1 MISNSIVQ
9 IVLWTS
15 LTIVLYALFLTLY
28 KKTRIVL
35 LNPIILSAAVI
46 IALLIRFDYTA
57 QEYRSLVA
65 PLYLLLPFTVIL
77 LAYPLFQKLHLLK
90 HEKRAIFMGIGAGV
104 ITSMVSVVLLGK
116 LLGLDSELILS
127 IFPKSITTPLGM
139 TLSTSLNAIMSLTVI
154 AIVITGVTGVLVYP
168 LVFKIFRITHPVAKG
183 IALGT
188 ASHAVGTGKAL
199 ELGETEGAMA
209 GLAIVLSGIIT
220 ILCTP
225 LFLWISTLL

>member
-1 MISNSIVQ
+1 MINNTLLQ

-15 LTIVLYALFLTLY
+15 LTIGVYALFLKLY
-28 KKTRIVL
+28 KKTHIVL
-35 LNPIILSAAVI
+35 LNPIILSAALI
-46 IALLIRFDYTA
+46 IALLVHFGYTA
-57 QEYRSLVA
+57 AHYRELVA
-65 PLYLLLPFTVIL
+65 PLYFLLPFTVIL
-77 LAYPLFQKLHLLK
+77 LAYPLFEKLHLLK
-90 HEKRAIFMGIGAGV
+90 HEKKAIFMGIGAGV
-104 ITSMVSVVLLGK
+104 FTSMISVLVLGK
-116 LLGLDSELILS
+116 LLRLDSELILS

-168 LVFKIFRITHPVAKG
+168 LVFRIFKITHPVAKG

-225 LFLWISTLL
+225 LFLLISALL